1 MGISKI
7 VNDLL
12 NDSYDMAVVTMMDMR
27 AIYGVNKINYDAN
40 GDSIIIV
47 GDAVFT
53 LIDGKLRIT
62 VDHSFLD
69 LDGESYVYVITSR
82 IVNYNEFEREL
93 QEAFYYDA
101 MYDFPEQEL

>member
-12 NDSYDMAVVTMMDMR
+12 TESYDYATGTLMDMN
-27 AIYGVNKINYDAN
+27 AIYGTNTIKCDPN

-47 GDAVFT
+47 GNAIFT

-62 VDHSFLD
+62 VAQSILD
-69 LDGESYVYVITSR
+69 LDGESYIDYIASR
-82 IVNYNEFEREL
+82 IVNYDEFEREL

-101 MYDFPEQEL
+101 MYDFPESSL